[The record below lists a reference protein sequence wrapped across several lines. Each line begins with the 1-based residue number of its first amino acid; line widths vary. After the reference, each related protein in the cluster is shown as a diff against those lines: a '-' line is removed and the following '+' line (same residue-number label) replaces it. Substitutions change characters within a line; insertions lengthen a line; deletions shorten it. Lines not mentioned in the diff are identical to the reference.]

1 VTEWDWNT
9 PTAYL
14 HDAISTDRRN
24 PTVNA
29 HGIVYGSP
37 EESSDFI
44 PWLDPVDNKSG
55 LIKSEYRDPK
65 TPTTKN
71 DPIFNG
77 SPYWGTE
84 QIWDSHTSI
93 HNPMLDDK
101 GRLWVTA
108 RIRPAANPAFCKEGS
123 KHPSAVVFPLGRS
136 GRQAELYDPKTR
148 KITTIDL
155 CFSTH
160 HLQFDNNG
168 VLWFSG
174 SAQNQAVGWFDVKKF
189 EATNDEQAAQ
199 GWAPFIID
207 TNANGKRDVG
217 WT

>member
-1 VTEWDWNT
+1 LPKTDPSRPAGRERNIVVTEWDWNT
-9 PTAYL
+9 PQAYL
-14 HDAISTDRRN
+14 HDEISTDRRN

-29 HGIVYGSP
+29 HGIIYGSP

-71 DPIFNG
+71 DPIFNE

-108 RIRPAANPAFCKEGS
+108 RIRPGQQSRVLQGRLEASLGGGVPAWALRTAGGAVRSQDAEDHHDRS
-123 KHPSAVVFPLGRS
+123 LLQHAPSAVRQQGRAVVQRQRRQS
-136 GRQAELYDPKTR
+136 GGRLVR
-148 KITTIDL
+148 R
-155 CFSTH
+155 
-160 HLQFDNNG
+160 
-168 VLWFSG
+168 
-174 SAQNQAVGWFDVKKF
+174 
-189 EATNDEQAAQ
+189 EQIRSDA
-199 GWAPFIID
+199 
-207 TNANGKRDVG
+207 
-217 WT
+217 